1 MLDSPTCS
9 SGHTPILTDRLGV
22 RYPAAGRRTG
32 LGRAV
37 DMSIQ
42 TAEMVSPSLP
52 VIESKLVLP
61 RVHAGTLRRARLFEL
76 LDDVDGAA
84 LTVLDAAVGYG
95 KTTLLRS
102 WCAERPEPVIWMT
115 LDGSD
120 DDPVRLWTHLATG
133 LARLRDGLG
142 HRALTRLGV
151 RPAAVETGVDELM
164 NALVAYERPATI
176 LLDDLH
182 TVKSEASLRSIEH
195 AIERMPPTARLV
207 AATRSEPAISLAPL
221 RASRALIEIRA
232 RELAFTVD
240 EARELIAREGIK
252 LSGKSLELLV
262 ERTEGWPAGLYLAA
276 LWLRD
281 FAEPDEGVQAF
292 AGSAR
297 QIGDYLTAEVL
308 TAVDLQTRDFLVRTS
323 VLDRFTPEL
332 CDAVIGREDSAAVLA
347 ELARSNMFLVAL
359 DARGEWYRYHHLFA
373 ELLRLELGPEE
384 THTVRRHAMAWCDAN
399 GHVEDAIEY
408 AAAGGEAELVAQLLV
423 DHDRELV
430 WGGRIAQ
437 FLRWVR
443 WLPSELL
450 VERPSLAAGG
460 AVAAS
465 LLAAPEVEIERLLT
479 VAEHSRREHPDL
491 WSPYAEAI
499 AEVTRAN
506 GLSRGDVGAAVG
518 HARRAV
524 AAARQGADVLA
535 VGVLAALSQ
544 ALYFAG
550 DLDEARRLALEAAER
565 PDGPSVPEGYVVS
578 LGLLALID
586 AEQGRSESAQA
597 WAHQAISFARQRF
610 QADSWVASLA
620 HLGLALASVAT
631 GNLDEAEREALRGER
646 LRRSPQ
652 PSVGHAHALLMLA
665 QVRIARARLARA
677 AGDLQRA
684 QRSIAEFRDPGR
696 LAAIAARVERGLI
709 AAQANGKEW
718 HVVEQPSPAE
728 LAVLRGLTAGLSR
741 REIGDQLY
749 ISLNT
754 VKSHTRELYRKLAA
768 TSRNDAVAR
777 AEALGLLDT
786 PDPSGD
792 PHLEARILSSM

>member
-1 MLDSPTCS
+1 M
-9 SGHTPILTDRLGV
+9 
-22 RYPAAGRRTG
+22 
-32 LGRAV
+32 
-37 DMSIQ
+37 
-42 TAEMVSPSLP
+42 
-52 VIESKLVLP
+52 VLP
-61 RVHAGTLRRARLFEL
+61 RVHAGTLRRARLFDL
-76 LDDVDGAA
+76 LDDVHGAA
-84 LTVLDAAVGYG
+84 LTVLDASVGYG

-102 WCAERPEPVIWMT
+102 WCAERAEPVIWMT

-133 LARLRDGLG
+133 VARLGDGLG

-151 RPAAVETGVDELM
+151 RPAAVKTGVDELM
-164 NALVAYERPATI
+164 NGLVAYGRPVTI
-176 LLDDLH
+176 VLDDLH
-182 TVKSEASLRSIEH
+182 TVRSETSLRSIEH
-195 AIERMPPTARLV
+195 AIERLPPTVRLV

-252 LSGKSLELLV
+252 LSGDSLELLV

-297 QIGDYLTAEVL
+297 QIADYLTAEVL
-308 TAVDLQTRDFLVRTS
+308 TALDPQTRDFLVRTS

-332 CDAVIGREDSAAVLA
+332 CDAVMDREDSAAVVA
-347 ELARSNMFLVAL
+347 KLARSNMFLVAS
-359 DARGEWYRYHHLFA
+359 DARGEWYRYHHLFG

-384 THTVRRHAMAWCDAN
+384 THAVRRRAMAWCRAH
-399 GHVEDAIEY
+399 GHIEDAIEY

-423 DHDRELV
+423 EHDRELV
-430 WGGRIAQ
+430 WGGRTEQ

-450 VERPSLAAGG
+450 MERPSLPARG

-465 LLAAPEVEIERLLT
+465 LLAAPEVEIQRLLT
-479 VAEHSRREHPDL
+479 VAERARRERPEL
-491 WSPYAEAI
+491 WSPYTEAI

-506 GLSRGDVGAAVG
+506 GLSRGDVGAAVDHG
-518 HARRAV
+518 RRAV

-550 DLDEARRLALEAAER
+550 DLDQARRLALEAAER
-565 PDGPSVPEGYVVS
+565 PDGPSVPEGYVGS

-620 HLGLALASVAT
+620 HLGLALASVAA
-631 GNLDEAEREALRGER
+631 GRLDEAEREALRGER

-652 PSVGHAHALLMLA
+652 PTVGHAHALLMLA
-665 QVRIARARLARA
+665 QVRIARSRLARA
-677 AGDLQRA
+677 VGDLGRA

-696 LAAIAARVERGLI
+696 LAAIAARVERDLM
-709 AAQANGKEW
+709 AARANDKEC
-718 HVVEQPSPAE
+718 HIVEQPSPAE
-728 LAVLRGLTAGLSR
+728 LAVLRGLTDGLSR
-741 REIGDQLY
+741 REIGEQLY

-777 AEALGLLDT
+777 AETLGLLNT
-786 PDPSGD
+786 ADPPGASRLPMTRNGEIHD
-792 PHLEARILSSM
+792 SCRSQKPCTWHNLTRYDLRERRDSNPGPPA